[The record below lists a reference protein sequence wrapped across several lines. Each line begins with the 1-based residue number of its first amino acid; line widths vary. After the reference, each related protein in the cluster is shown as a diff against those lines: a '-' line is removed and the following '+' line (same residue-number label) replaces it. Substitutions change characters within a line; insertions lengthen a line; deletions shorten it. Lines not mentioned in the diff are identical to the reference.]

1 MYTSNDYICCLKI
14 INKRLAVPKKCCLH
28 DFYTHTIFSDD
39 IMYSDL
45 FTADIKQYTIFYVKL
60 KDFFY
65 FVFQKY
71 GLFILN
77 DLKVW
82 SKGSLIFNKSFY
94 LFDRY
99 WFLCLQKAYR
109 YQFHF
114 LI

>member
-14 INKRLAVPKKCCLH
+14 INKRLAVQKNVV
-28 DFYTHTIFSDD
+28 YTTFIHTILSDD

-71 GLFILN
+71 RLFILN

-82 SKGSLIFNKSFY
+82 SKGSLIYNKSFY

-99 WFLCLQKAYR
+99 WFLCLQKAYQ